1 LKAVMSDFEKISSS
15 SFINDKQK
23 SDVKPEE
30 VEYV

>member
-1 LKAVMSDFEKISSS
+1 VAMSDFEKFLSS
-15 SFINDKQK
+15 SFFNDKQK